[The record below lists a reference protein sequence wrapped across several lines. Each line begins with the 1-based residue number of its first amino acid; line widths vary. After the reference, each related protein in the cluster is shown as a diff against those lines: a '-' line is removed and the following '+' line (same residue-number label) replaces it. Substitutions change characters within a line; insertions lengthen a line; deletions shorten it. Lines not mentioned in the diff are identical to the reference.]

1 MKKYRI
7 TQIKSVI
14 DRPEKQTRTIKA
26 LGLRKI
32 NRQVVVN
39 ATPQIDGMLEKV
51 KHLVSVEEVTK
62 KKRKQKNKS
71 VA

>member
-14 DRPEKQTRTIKA
+14 DRPEKQKRTIRA

-32 NRQVVVN
+32 NRQVILN
-39 ATPQIDGMLEKV
+39 ATPQIDGMIEKV
-51 KHLVSVEEVTK
+51 KHLVSVEEITK
-62 KKRKQKNKS
+62 KKKETKK
-71 VA
+71 